1 MKFFFADSLDIVDR
15 TFDFDAESRG
25 RERIRQR
32 SDAYAHE
39 LFTARAYDGLL
50 ISKGIVESG
59 RYSIAQRN
67 RLMLLGAKEFFR
79 VAAVPWGGLPI
90 MGDCGAF
97 TYVREERP
105 PFTVDQVLSFYV
117 DCDVDLAMSVDH
129 VILAYRLAWDDS
141 LFGVPSEIIRRREL
155 TIELA
160 HEFLERHRAER
171 LRFVP
176 LGVAQ
181 GWSPRSYAASV
192 KALQAMGYAYIALGG
207 MVPLKTPEIL
217 ACLEAISEIREP
229 SSCFHLLG
237 VTRLERITTFGR
249 FGVVSFDTT
258 SPLRQAFK
266 DADDNYY
273 MPDRTYTAIRVPQV
287 DANPKLQRLIMA
299 GKVQQSRARALEQ
312 KCLAT
317 LRDFEQRRA
326 SVDETVAV
334 LRAYEALHSPEQ
346 DHTEPYREV
355 LTDRPWEQCG
365 CDICKHLGI
374 HVMLFRGAER
384 NRRRGFHNLL
394 IFYRRLQ
401 REIQVHE

>member
-15 TFDFDAESRG
+15 TFDFDAESRS

-79 VAAVPWGGLPI
+79 VAAVPWGDLPI

-97 TYVREERP
+97 TYVREEKP
-105 PFTVDQVLSFYV
+105 PFTVDQVIRFYV

-129 VILAYRLAWDDS
+129 VILAYQPVWDDS
-141 LFGVPSEIIRRREL
+141 LLGAPADVRERQDL
-155 TIELA
+155 TLDLA
-160 HEFLERHRAER
+160 REFLDCHRTER
-171 LRFVP
+171 LRFIP

-192 KALQAMGYAYIALGG
+192 KALQAMGYTYIALGG

-217 ACLEAISEIREP
+217 ACLEAISRVRQLGTR
-229 SSCFHLLG
+229 FHLLG
-237 VTRLERITTFGR
+237 VTRLERLGTFQG
-249 FGVVSFDTT
+249 FGVVSFDST

-273 MPDRTYTAIRVPQV
+273 MPERNYTAIRVPQV
-287 DANPKLQRLIMA
+287 DANPKLQRLILS
-299 GKVQQSRARALEQ
+299 GKVSQSRARALEQ
-312 KCLAT
+312 ECLAT
-317 LRDFEQRRA
+317 LRNFEQRRA
-326 SVDETVAV
+326 SISETLAI
-334 LRAYEALHSPEQ
+334 LRAYEEVHSPTQ

-365 CDICKHLGI
+365 CDVCKHLGI

-384 NRRRGFHNLL
+384 NRRRGFHNLF

-401 REIQVHE
+401 REIHAHE